1 MKSLG
6 GLALLFVLGFYVLWP
21 AYSGYE
27 IRSALEARDPA
38 RLAAKVDFPSL
49 RASLRPAVAVKVE
62 KLLAEGLRKAGPAA
76 GTLTDE
82 IKARLM
88 PRIIDG
94 VLASVVTPEAIVR
107 IYGEGSDVKEAID
120 RIAAERVAQ
129 GDALGELLSGKISGS
144 DGDGAKDAL
153 GKLAEKIGLDPS
165 GVGDLLGKSKAKEPA
180 TTEAKTAKPARHYG
194 IENIKEFGLSGPFGV
209 AIGIARDPKARKA
222 DLTVEMGFVD
232 SDWKLTGLV
241 PRT

>member
-38 RLAAKVDFPSL
+38 RLSAKVDFPSL

-62 KLLAEGLRKAGPAA
+62 KLLAEGLKKAGPAA

-94 VLASVVTPEAIVR
+94 ILAVVVTPEALVR
-107 IYGEGSDVKEAID
+107 IYGEGADIKEAID

-129 GDALGELLSGKISGS
+129 GDALGELLAGKLSVP
-144 DGDGAKDAL
+144 DGDETKDAL

-165 GVGDLLGKSKAKEPA
+165 NLGGLLSKSKSKELV
-180 TTEAKTAKPARHYG
+180 TTTAKAAKPTPHYG
-194 IENIKEFGLSGPFGV
+194 VENIKQFGLNGPLGV
-209 AIGIARDPKARKA
+209 AVGIARDPKASKA
-222 DLTVEMGFVD
+222 DITVEMGFVD

-241 PRT
+241 PKT